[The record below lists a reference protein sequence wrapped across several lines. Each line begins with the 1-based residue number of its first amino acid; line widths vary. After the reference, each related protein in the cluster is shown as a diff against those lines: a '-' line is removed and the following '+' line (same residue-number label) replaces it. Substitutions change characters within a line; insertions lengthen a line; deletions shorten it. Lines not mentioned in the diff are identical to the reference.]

1 MQRESPDTRQSYNSL
16 DLPTHIQEPSQV
28 PEPEKSRFRKKVAL
42 KVAALIVMAGL
53 AVMAARLLGGSWQKI
68 LTVTIV
74 SSLIFVLGALGA
86 IYKNFGEWIEKGYA
100 RAFSAYVRFLAWMV
114 VAFLPMTIV
123 LKLNERIVKLPRTFQ
138 VTIFIVWGALLAY
151 AIWLV
156 ATERR
161 RVILFRGLE
170 QKIGR
175 FTPLAYSFNLLMIA
189 MIFFSSVTYLAAH
202 EKIRMIQPAGSSVSV
217 ESLQNFYLWHF
228 LEALPLLKVNETV
241 GWKNP
246 LSYESAFVGWI
257 LLLFKLAVIV
267 PVIACFASY
276 CRNLG
281 GPNVTPLTA
290 RRLPRRARCG
300 GRRTQ
305 RAGESIY
312 YRHTVRGYGRSSR

>member
-74 SSLIFVLGALGA
+74 LSLIFVLGALGA
-86 IYKNFGEWIEKGYA
+86 IYKQFGEWIEKGYA
-100 RAFSAYVRFLAWMV
+100 RIFNAYVRFLAWMV
-114 VAFLPMTIV
+114 VAFLPMTIM
-123 LKLNERIVKLPRTFQ
+123 LKLNERIVKLPRIFQ
-138 VTIFIVWGALLAY
+138 V
-151 AIWLV
+151 V
-156 ATERR
+156 ATESR

-276 CRNLG
+276 WRNLG